1 MEFMSVRDFRNSP
14 KEVWRKLER
23 DGKLVI
29 TNNGKPTAVML
40 EIDDRDFEYTLDLL
54 RQTEA
59 MRAANELRV
68 QSMRNGNTGM
78 GMDEIEA
85 EIAAARREIED

>member
-1 MEFMSVRDFRNSP
+1 MRDFRNSP

-40 EIDDRDFEYTLDLL
+40 EVDDSDFEYTLDLL

-59 MRAANELRV
+59 MRTANELRV
-68 QSMRNGNTGM
+68 QSMRNGNADM
-78 GMDEIEA
+78 GMDEIEV
-85 EIAAARREIED
+85 EIAAARREIAG